1 MDMHDPAHPGEIIRE
16 DCIKAMGLTVTAAA
30 KGLGVS
36 RQSLT
41 ELLSGRS
48 GVSAEMA
55 IRLEKAG
62 WSSAG
67 AWLRMQV
74 AYDLWQAR
82 QRAGD
87 IRVERFVDLRPA

>member
-1 MDMHDPAHPGEIIRE
+1 MEMHSPAHPGRIIRE
-16 DCIKAMGLTVTAAA
+16 DCMNALGLTVTATA

-41 ELLSGRS
+41 ELLSGRT

-67 AWLRMQV
+67 AWLRMQ
-74 AYDLWQAR
+74 AQYDLWQAR
-82 QRAGD
+82 QRASD
-87 IRVERFVDLRPA
+87 IQVERFQALL